1 MPFPHTIPHMEDIK
15 KPLRLERL
23 NMSTVH
29 LDTLR
34 TIHDFR
40 CIADIT
46 TSEIEKAGPFLTL
59 PSQSVLIKII

>member
-1 MPFPHTIPHMEDIK
+1 
-15 KPLRLERL
+15 
-23 NMSTVH
+23 MSTVH